1 MKTNTSKKI
10 KFYTQGWRVAARV
23 LLISGLLMSYSLGS
37 ALAVNPD
44 PQKDTALD
52 RATKPALQPGAL
64 VESVGRSFQS
74 EGQGLFELVDSVGR
88 SFQSEGLGLSP
99 YDLHLMRERCVQ
111 PPLDSTDCLIQQTG
125 GVDVNLQFFSNAA
138 RSVSNTEGPGLPT
151 YDMHAIRER
160 CVQPPLDS
168 TDCLIQQ
175 TGDGNVNLQYLSD
188 AARSVSNVVS
198 NTIGPV
204 VDSVSSSFRSEGLG
218 LSPYDLHLMRE
229 RCVQPPLDKSGLPS
243 STDYLIQRIER
254 EAIEMR
260 AREKASFLEYLRSS
274 QQSPEEQV
282 DPDQAASTSS
292 EAQADPDQAG
302 PSGPPGGDGG
312 GTGLPLPPFGG
323 SGSDDTSEDDTSE
336 DDTSEDDEKDA
347 RQLSAQ
353 EAAAKFKE
361 IKEEVANLLK
371 DCEKDSA
378 FNALKANLADIA
390 EQLAKDPNNA
400 ELQNFYQKQ
409 EAFLKSHPLYQKII
423 KLGIDA
429 MALRERAE
437 KKAEFCDLSAN
448 CAAAEGLKNRESREA
463 AKQYQAEAD
472 EIYKDIIQPLREIL
486 NLPSTPRAGR
496 RAAAFGQGAVESLRG
511 TAQMILVDLPT
522 LVVKG
527 AVSLVKWEDKLGI
540 KEGCANLKQWW
551 KALSDQAQQPW
562 ETREEYQARMQA
574 VEKVKKREKRYRRFA
589 DARNYHLSQ
598 AQKEGYM
605 ITELLQLCYGV
616 ELVKVAGNL
625 PKLVVR
631 GRKRMQAAA
640 KALKEKKL
648 LGTAAMETA
657 EAEGAASR
665 GGLSATTT
673 ITTKTNDILINPEAF
688 KGTSV
693 NTALMEIEK
702 QVPAD
707 WIKSSINKG
716 EGTKWVHPANNG
728 ESIMLEFGD
737 IASKD
742 LKGVHRGPYIR
753 VTRHG
758 KVTRVPLEG
767 NPALNLN
774 VE

>member
-1 MKTNTSKKI
+1 
-10 KFYTQGWRVAARV
+10 
-23 LLISGLLMSYSLGS
+23 
-37 ALAVNPD
+37 
-44 PQKDTALD
+44 
-52 RATKPALQPGAL
+52 
-64 VESVGRSFQS
+64 
-74 EGQGLFELVDSVGR
+74 
-88 SFQSEGLGLSP
+88 
-99 YDLHLMRERCVQ
+99 
-111 PPLDSTDCLIQQTG
+111 
-125 GVDVNLQFFSNAA
+125 
-138 RSVSNTEGPGLPT
+138 
-151 YDMHAIRER
+151 
-160 CVQPPLDS
+160 
-168 TDCLIQQ
+168 
-175 TGDGNVNLQYLSD
+175 
-188 AARSVSNVVS
+188 
-198 NTIGPV
+198 
-204 VDSVSSSFRSEGLG
+204 
-218 LSPYDLHLMRE
+218 
-229 RCVQPPLDKSGLPS
+229 
-243 STDYLIQRIER
+243 
-254 EAIEMR
+254 
-260 AREKASFLEYLRSS
+260 
-274 QQSPEEQV
+274 
-282 DPDQAASTSS
+282 
-292 EAQADPDQAG
+292 
-302 PSGPPGGDGG
+302 
-312 GTGLPLPPFGG
+312 
-323 SGSDDTSEDDTSE
+323 
-336 DDTSEDDEKDA
+336 
-347 RQLSAQ
+347 
-353 EAAAKFKE
+353 
-361 IKEEVANLLK
+361 
-371 DCEKDSA
+371 
-378 FNALKANLADIA
+378 
-390 EQLAKDPNNA
+390 
-400 ELQNFYQKQ
+400 
-409 EAFLKSHPLYQKII
+409 
-423 KLGIDA
+423 
-429 MALRERAE
+429 
-437 KKAEFCDLSAN
+437 
-448 CAAAEGLKNRESREA
+448 
-463 AKQYQAEAD
+463 
-472 EIYKDIIQPLREIL
+472 
-486 NLPSTPRAGR
+486 
-496 RAAAFGQGAVESLRG
+496 
-511 TAQMILVDLPT
+511 MILVDLPT